1 VRDWLYVAFCGAGR
15 GARDRFDELAY
26 RWRRRALGRLRGFV
40 AVLLPVL
47 LVAELL
53 DRHFGA
59 WTLGLVTGAVVA
71 IFMSLRDEAPAY
83 IEAWRSGY
91 EGERK
96 TARVLAPLRR
106 SECVLFHDLPDRRTE
121 RHMEGNVDHVVVAP
135 WGVFLLDSKMLG
147 GSANVEGDV
156 VRVQRLDD
164 ETDEYSLDR
173 LASGMRGKAV
183 RLKEDIEVTASVKVN
198 VTAVVVLW
206 CPFEAGAVT
215 INRVTY
221 VGGDKLA
228 NWIRDSRRK
237 AAPAGLMD
245 AERVARIASG
255 INRARPPKDRPWWR
269 ELQTRA
275 GLRQHHSHD
284 DGRMDGAASTEPR
297 ASLRAS

>member
-1 VRDWLYVAFCGAGR
+1 
-15 GARDRFDELAY
+15 
-26 RWRRRALGRLRGFV
+26 
-40 AVLLPVL
+40 
-47 LVAELL
+47 
-53 DRHFGA
+53 
-59 WTLGLVTGAVVA
+59 
-71 IFMSLRDEAPAY
+71 
-83 IEAWRSGY
+83 
-91 EGERK
+91 
-96 TARVLAPLRR
+96 
-106 SECVLFHDLPDRRTE
+106 
-121 RHMEGNVDHVVVAP
+121 
-135 WGVFLLDSKMLG
+135 LDSKMLG

-237 AAPAGLMD
+237 AAP
-245 AERVARIASG
+245 S
-255 INRARPPKDRPWWR
+255 RP
-269 ELQTRA
+269 
-275 GLRQHHSHD
+275 
-284 DGRMDGAASTEPR
+284 DGR
-297 ASLRAS
+297 